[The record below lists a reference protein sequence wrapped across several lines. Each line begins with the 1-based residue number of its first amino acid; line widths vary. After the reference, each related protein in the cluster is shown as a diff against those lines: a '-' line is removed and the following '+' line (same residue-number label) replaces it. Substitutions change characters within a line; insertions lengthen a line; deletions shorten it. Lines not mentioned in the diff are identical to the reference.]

1 MSVLVLTRTL
11 VYLRF
16 LPAINR
22 LDRLTSGLMIIPL
35 TAECARNLS
44 SEFAEGTIQ
53 KEYIARCLGEFSEYV
68 VTSALATSLRLEL
81 RWSSTELSVARDEV
95 VCDQPLL
102 TVDRQMGLNIVHPE
116 GKVCLII
123 FLFCISL
130 YAYGTCL
137 VLQPAKTKFK
147 RLHYDLATNTSV
159 LHCTCKLQ
167 RELRD
172 CTLTRYIQGRPLT
185 GRCACSFFF
194 IVNPLRDPCVNIALL
209 RCHSTSNSGAPT
221 ISWAPDRER
230 SGLFGDE
237 NLGMSF

>member
-1 MSVLVLTRTL
+1 M
-11 VYLRF
+11 YLRF

-172 CTLTRYIQGRPLT
+172 YTLTRYIQGRPLT
-185 GRCACSFFF
+185 GRCACSFFSLS
-194 IVNPLRDPCVNIALL
+194 IRCGILVLISRCSVVIAHQIRVHLQYLGHPIANDPVYSETKIWVCPFKLVHVA
-209 RCHSTSNSGAPT
+209 
-221 ISWAPDRER
+221 
-230 SGLFGDE
+230 
-237 NLGMSF
+237 